1 MLSYKSVE
9 LTEPKRSSIS
19 ETIYRMARTVNFEL
33 NWIIMQSRVDEKL
46 WYYYISTNFKIFVVV
61 FFKKEKANQSKSNF
75 ELYLVRNNF
84 RIMTSWLENN
94 SFLVTWKINSKIIR

>member
-33 NWIIMQSRVDEKL
+33 NNHEKSSRWEVMVSL
-46 WYYYISTNFKIFVVV
+46 YI
-61 FFKKEKANQSKSNF
+61 
-75 ELYLVRNNF
+75 Y
-84 RIMTSWLENN
+84 
-94 SFLVTWKINSKIIR
+94 